1 MTSGV
6 DVEGECEKMCSLRGG
21 KKGTASADV
30 IKSRVW
36 GKKKAKIKCVFNGS
50 IMMDRQDKE
59 D

>member
-1 MTSGV
+1 M
-6 DVEGECEKMCSLRGG
+6 DVEGECEKMCSLRGR